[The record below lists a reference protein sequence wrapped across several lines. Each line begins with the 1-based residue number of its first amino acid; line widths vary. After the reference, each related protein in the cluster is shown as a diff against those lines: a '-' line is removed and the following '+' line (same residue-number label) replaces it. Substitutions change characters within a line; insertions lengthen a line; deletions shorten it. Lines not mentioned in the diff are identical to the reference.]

1 MIQYYLSFKKQNK
14 TKNFPLLPATI
25 QGKLKFLKEGQFNIA
40 STLVE
45 TEKRKMRKSN
55 KAIGPHQTYILL
67 HSKGNHAQ
75 NKKGKL
81 QTGRKDF
88 RMMQLRRA

>member
-1 MIQYYLSFKKQNK
+1 M
-14 TKNFPLLPATI
+14 
-25 QGKLKFLKEGQFNIA
+25 A

-45 TEKRKMRKSN
+45 TENKKMRKSN
-55 KAIGPHQTYILL
+55 KAMDPHQTYILL

-88 RMMQLRRA
+88 QMMQLRRA